1 MKRNKFIPF
10 LSKVEKE
17 ITDRLYNNI
26 NYFSKFTI
34 SELVIKI
41 NNNFF

>member
-10 LSKVEKE
+10 LSTVENE
-17 ITDRLYNNI
+17 IIDGLCNNI

-34 SELVIKI
+34 SELIIKI
-41 NNNFF
+41 NNNF